1 MKEAIAV
8 CKLKND
14 RARKNYLFKA
24 PTYSLKK
31 GDEVDVQTRFGIERA
46 DVVAVMDYVTDEAR
60 QFLLDMEEIDEI
72 TGIVTVKYRKEEFEY
87 EE

>member
-1 MKEAIAV
+1 MNEAIAL

-24 PTYSLKK
+24 PIYSLKK

-46 DVVAVMDYVTDEAR
+46 DVVSVMDYVTDDAR

-72 TGIVTVKYRKEEFEY
+72 TGTVTAKYSKEEFKY
-87 EE
+87 E